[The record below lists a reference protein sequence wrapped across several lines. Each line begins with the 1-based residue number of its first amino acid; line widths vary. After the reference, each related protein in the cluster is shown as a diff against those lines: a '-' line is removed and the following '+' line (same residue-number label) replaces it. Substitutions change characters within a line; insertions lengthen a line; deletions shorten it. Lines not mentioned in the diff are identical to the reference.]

1 MAIINT
7 TVAKSQNVKDAALN
21 LNAKAFE
28 VRRTLA
34 AVWDLKPTG
43 TQPPPP
49 AETISLDMKNSGGES
64 VVGGDERVRVPDQ
77 DIAPGGKPDI
87 FVTAGHCSYDWSHK
101 MGRATEVKA
110 YIGYRGNQSTNNADV
125 QFSRVKRIVTT
136 EGWVKTKGMKS
147 FDVSFMQLDKP
158 FTGITPIQYAETPA
172 KDSLTI
178 GVVGYPA
185 DLFDRQ
191 TGEHGAYMHE
201 MFLPTQYDLATQT
214 DTMLEYQIDTYG
226 GNSGSP
232 VLRKSDLVSIGAHVY
247 GGEVNSASVIGKYGN
262 PYNDYLAAFDL
273 LVPNDG
279 LNLIPVTGNAAIAA
293 PVPAGYGST
302 VQNNAA
308 VTGPL
313 VCDVCK
319 SRPVGQHHSVSAQ
332 STSTARRAIT
342 HAQSQT
348 PSQAAPSRPQAIL
361 HVTSSTQQ
369 HSVAFPS
376 KATLSKDHVPTADE
390 EGFIDVLKTVASVGA
405 PLLGKALNVA
415 LPVALGPIGGPVG
428 ALAGFALNAAS
439 KLAAESYGPESA
451 LDAPN
456 LHEGSM
462 ERAIL
467 AEAALMT
474 LQSKEFSVQVEES
487 IFTDMK
493 DSVMKVLPTIR
504 KAAPHV
510 MGAMMEPALRVALD
524 SLHQYNAK
532 AVGGAES
539 FEVPSN
545 EPFKPAA
552 LYSPAIDEPV
562 EHRAEAFLANLQT
575 ALTKNLQ
582 ESATGDGDSE
592 EAWTDVLKAG
602 VRLAGK
608 GVLAAAKH
616 GLPILLQ
623 GLAAPH
629 GGAESALDEGPTST
643 STSHA
648 FSADALA
655 QRAVVAEAALQA
667 VMNLPPETLHEEG
680 FFDFIGEAV
689 KKIAPIAL
697 KVAPSVAGAIHPVV
711 GNIVKGVLG
720 QESYMGG
727 SNLTAAPG
735 ERLRPEPR
743 KIAKKTSLAAIRDR
757 QTNGSGAN
765 SQYTDRQRRYEQGVG
780 LRNQIGLAY

>member
-1 MAIINT
+1 MNHV
-7 TVAKSQNVKDAALN
+7 VADDAL
-21 LNAKAFE
+21 
-28 VRRTLA
+28 
-34 AVWDLKPTG
+34 
-43 TQPPPP
+43 
-49 AETISLDMKNSGGES
+49 I
-64 VVGGDERVRVPDQ
+64 
-77 DIAPGGKPDI
+77 
-87 FVTAGHCSYDWSHK
+87 
-101 MGRATEVKA
+101 
-110 YIGYRGNQSTNNADV
+110 
-125 QFSRVKRIVTT
+125 
-136 EGWVKTKGMKS
+136 
-147 FDVSFMQLDKP
+147 
-158 FTGITPIQYAETPA
+158 
-172 KDSLTI
+172 
-178 GVVGYPA
+178 
-185 DLFDRQ
+185 
-191 TGEHGAYMHE
+191 
-201 MFLPTQYDLATQT
+201 
-214 DTMLEYQIDTYG
+214 

-232 VLRKSDLVSIGAHVY
+232 VLRQSDLVSIGAHVY

-273 LVPNDG
+273 PVPNDG
-279 LNLIPVTGNAAIAA
+279 LNLIPVTGNATISA

-302 VQNNAA
+302 VPSNAA

-319 SRPVGQHHSVSAQ
+319 SRTIGQQHNVPSQ
-332 STSTARRAIT
+332 STSTNRRAIT
-342 HAQSQT
+342 PAQSQA
-348 PSQAAPSRPQAIL
+348 PSQAAPPPAPSRQHAIS

-369 HSVAFPS
+369 LGVAFPS
-376 KATLSKDHVPTADE
+376 KATLSKDHLPTADE
-390 EGFIDVLKTVASVGA
+390 EGFIDVLRTVASVGA
-405 PLLGKALNVA
+405 PLLGKALNAA

-428 ALAGFALNAAS
+428 ALAGFALNAAG

-510 MGAMMEPALRVALD
+510 MGAMMEPALRIALD

-532 AVGGAES
+532 AAGGAES
-539 FEVPSN
+539 FEVASN
-545 EPFKPAA
+545 EPLKPAV
-552 LYSPAIDEPV
+552 LYSPTIDEPV
-562 EHRAEAFLANLQT
+562 DHRAEAFLANLQT
-575 ALTKNLQ
+575 ALTQNLQ
-582 ESATGDGDSE
+582 ESATVDGDSE
-592 EAWTDVLKAG
+592 EAFIDVLKAG

-608 GVLAAAKH
+608 GVFAAAKH

-623 GLAAPH
+623 GLAASH
-629 GGAESALDEGPTST
+629 GGAESALDEGPSSK

-680 FFDFIGEAV
+680 FFDFIGDAV

-711 GNIVKGVLG
+711 GSIVKGVLG
-720 QESYMGG
+720 QESYTGG
-727 SNLTAAPG
+727 GNPAAVPG
-735 ERLRPEPR
+735 ERQRPEAR
-743 KIAKKTSLAAIRDR
+743 KLTKKTSLAAIRDR
-757 QTNGSGAN
+757 QTNGSGVSSQNAN
-765 SQYTDRQRRYEQGVG
+765 RQRRYEQGVG
-780 LRNQIGLAY
+780 LRSQIGLAY